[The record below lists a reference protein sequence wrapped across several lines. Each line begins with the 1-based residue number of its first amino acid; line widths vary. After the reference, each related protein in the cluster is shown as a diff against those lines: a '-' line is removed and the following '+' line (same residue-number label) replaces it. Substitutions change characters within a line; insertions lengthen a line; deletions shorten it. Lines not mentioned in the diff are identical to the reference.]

1 MWLFYAVLSAVFA
14 SLTAILAKVGLEGI
28 DSTLA
33 TAIRTGVVLL
43 LSWLMVFLVG
53 GQRDLPLLTKNNLIF
68 LGLSGLATGFSW
80 LCYYRALQIGRVSQV
95 APVDKL
101 SVILTIALSVIF
113 LHEPLTAKTIIG
125 AGLLAAGLLVLI

>member
-1 MWLFYAVLSAVFA
+1 VWLFYAVLSAVFA